1 MRKGLWAAACLA
13 AAVGLAGCAG
23 TGSGS
28 GGVPDDE
35 AFAESSSGSGDTR
48 LIQLREKRGIS
59 AAERLEL
66 AELESAAGNSS
77 AAESAFYAALNKGG
91 LSRSDQYRA
100 QMGLGRLADQRS
112 SPQAS
117 RPRFQEAWK
126 LAETDAQRDDALI
139 ELAEADLAAGDVVA
153 ARQHRQS
160 VKSKNAPGLEQ
171 LDRLLAASGGG
182 GGASGPAGG
191 AAAGGAG
198 VSSQRAKG
206 RGLKP
211 PTIVPRASWGA
222 RAVLP
227 RETEPLGK
235 PTLITLHHTADRRP
249 PGPTYADTMGQMR
262 AYQNAHQARKWADI
276 GYHFVIDKAGRVV
289 EGRPLHLKGAHAG
302 STAANERNVGIAMI
316 GNFQTGQP
324 TAKQLSALEGLVKWL
339 CAEYDIPTKR
349 IYTHHEIKDWPGVQG
364 ATNCPGRNF
373 DAHYTRL
380 KKSVAAAL
388 AAGR

>member
-1 MRKGLWAAACLA
+1 MGKGRWAALLA
-13 AAVGLAGCAG
+13 ATVALWGCAG
-23 TGSGS
+23 TESA
-28 GGVPDDE
+28 GVGDD
-35 AFAESSSGSGDTR
+35 AVDASSPAPLDRR
-48 LIQLREKRGIS
+48 LGELREKRGLS

-66 AELESAAGNSS
+66 AELEAAAGNSS
-77 AAESAFYAALNKGG
+77 AAESAYYSALAKGG
-91 LSRSDQYRA
+91 LTRSEQYRA

-112 SPQAS
+112 APQAS

-126 LAETDAQRDDALI
+126 LADTDAARDDALI
-139 ELAEADLAAGDVVA
+139 ELAEADLAAGDVAA
-153 ARQHRQS
+153 ARKHRQE
-160 VKSKNAPGLEQ
+160 VKNQRAPGLDQ
-171 LDRLLAASGGG
+171 LDRLLEARGAAAPSPSPSGGG
-182 GGASGPAGG
+182 VSAGV
-191 AAAGGAG
+191 G

-206 RGLKP
+206 RGLRP

-249 PGPTYADTMGQMR
+249 PGPAYADTMAQMR
-262 AYQNAHQARKWADI
+262 AYQNAHQGRKWADI

-316 GNFQTGQP
+316 GNFQSGQP
-324 TAKQLSALEGLVKWL
+324 TAKQLSALESLVQWL

-373 DAHYTRL
+373 DAHYVRL
-380 KKSVAAAL
+380 KKSIAAAL
-388 AAGR
+388 AARR

>member
-1 MRKGLWAAACLA
+1 MRKGMWAAACFA
-13 AAVGLAGCAG
+13 AAVGFSGCSS
-23 TGSGS
+23 TGSGD
-28 GGVPDDE
+28 VADDE
-35 AFAESSSGSGDTR
+35 AFAGSASNVGERR
-48 LIQLREKRGIS
+48 LAELREKRGIS
-59 AAERLEL
+59 SVERLEL
-66 AELESAAGNSS
+66 AELEASAGNTS
-77 AAESAFYAALNKGG
+77 AAESAFYSAISKGG

-112 SPQAS
+112 APQAS

-126 LAETDAQRDDALI
+126 LADTDAQRDDALI
-139 ELAEADLAAGDVVA
+139 ELAEADLAFGDIPA
-153 ARQHRQS
+153 ARQHRQA

-171 LDRLLAASGGG
+171 LDRLLAAAGGAAQPGPAG
-182 GGASGPAGG
+182 GGASAV
-191 AAAGGAG
+191 AG
-198 VSSQRAKG
+198 VSAQRAKG
-206 RGLKP
+206 RGLRP

-249 PGPTYADTMGQMR
+249 PGPAYADTMGQMR

-302 STAANERNVGIAMI
+302 STAANERNVGIALI

-324 TAKQLSALEGLVKWL
+324 TVKQLSALEGLVKWV

-373 DAHYTRL
+373 DAHYGRL
-380 KKSVAAAL
+380 KKSIAAAL